1 MIIEMK
7 HIVISL
13 TTILLALSGCQT
25 KSEVAQ
31 VWDYIQERP
40 DSALVVLNSIDA
52 SDLHG
57 RTKAEYCLLKA
68 MALDKN
74 YVNVASDSLALPAYQ
89 YFRKHGPLEKE
100 MMSLYYMAVSR
111 YYSHDDAEAVL
122 LLEDVTDI
130 ADKVG
135 NNYYAGLGH
144 ILKSYAYARTYC
156 ISEAVKSA
164 ELGVA
169 SFEAIPDTFQV
180 RRAQLQLADSYHSA
194 RDFDKAVT
202 LFQHLIS
209 TCQDDGYTMRR
220 ALIHGAY
227 SMYLANPER
236 ADSSMHYYERA
247 INDYGAGMD
256 IVEAA
261 HYGEVACQVG
271 NTQLAHQILDQ
282 LKTSPRHLEQR
293 TYLEYKL
300 KIKEGKPWEALK
312 AAEDFHVYL
321 DSVLVASL
329 EQSLVKSQRNYLEQ
343 QKLAAEHTLYL
354 TKWIGAVCIL
364 CLFLLILIILLY
376 YSRKHRIA
384 SMEREQLISSVGET
398 VKLLHESEQK
408 NSDLEQSLEIVQGR
422 YIAAYKKQ
430 FSKISSIIANY
441 YTSSGMKNGRDIVY
455 KQVMDIAGTIGR
467 DQTRMSVLERD
478 VNGALDNAMKWYRI
492 EFPDKSVNH
501 YNMVCLFMAGF
512 TTPMMEILT
521 STPRN
526 TLYSKK
532 SRLLD
537 EIRDSTVEHKNLF
550 LMVIK

>member
-74 YVNVASDSLALPAYQ
+74 YVDVSSDSLALPSYLF
-89 YFRKHGPLEKE
+89 FRKHGPKEKE

-111 YYSHDDAEAVL
+111 YYSHDDAEAVI
-122 LLEDVTDI
+122 LLERVTDM
-130 ADKVG
+130 AKTMG

-144 ILKSYAYARTYC
+144 ILKSYAYSRTYC

-169 SFEAIPDTFQV
+169 AFEAIPDTLQV
-180 RRAQLQLADSYHSA
+180 RRAQLQLADTYHA
-194 RDFDKAVT
+194 KKEFDKAID
-202 LFQHLIS
+202 LFQSLINS
-209 TCQDDGYTMRR
+209 CHDDKYTMRR
-220 ALIHGAY
+220 ALIHCAY
-227 SMYLANPER
+227 SMYLANPEL

-247 INDYGAGMD
+247 FRDYGARLD
-256 IVEAA
+256 NVEAA
-261 HYGEVACQVG
+261 HLGEVACKVG
-271 NTQLAHQILDQ
+271 NTQLAHQILEQ
-282 LKTSPRHLEQR
+282 LKDSPRHPEQR
-293 TYLEYKL
+293 AYLEYKL
-300 KIKEGKPWEALK
+300 YKREGKPWKALS
-312 AAEDFHVYL
+312 AVEGFHDSL

-329 EQSLVKSQRNYLEQ
+329 EQSLVKSQRNYQEQ
-343 QKLAAEHTLYL
+343 QKLSSEHALYL
-354 TKWIGAVCIL
+354 RTWIGIVCIL
-364 CLFLLILIILLY
+364 CLILSLLVVMLY
-376 YSRKHRIA
+376 YSRKHRIE

-408 NSDLEQSLEIVQGR
+408 NSDLVQSLETVQGR

-430 FSKISSIIANY
+430 FSKISSIIASY
-441 YTSSGMKNGRDIVY
+441 YTSSGMKNSRDIVY

-478 VNGALDNAMKWYRI
+478 VNSALDNAMKWYRV
-492 EFPDKSVNH
+492 EFPGKNNSH

-537 EIRDSTVEHKNLF
+537 EIRDSSVEHKDLF
-550 LMVIK
+550 LMVIR